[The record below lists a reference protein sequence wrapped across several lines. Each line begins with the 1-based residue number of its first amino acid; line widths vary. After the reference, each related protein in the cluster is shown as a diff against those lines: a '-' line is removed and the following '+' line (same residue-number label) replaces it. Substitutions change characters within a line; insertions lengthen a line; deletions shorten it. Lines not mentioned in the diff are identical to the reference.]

1 MERER
6 RFEELIE
13 PTLNAMGYELV
24 RVVVSGRHR
33 PQLQVMAERR
43 DGRPMTVE
51 DCAEISRALSAKLD
65 VEDPIAGPYTLE
77 VSSPGID
84 RPLVRPADFAR
95 FAGHVARVEMKA
107 PFGGRRRFTGSIVA
121 ASEASV
127 TMTIDEGEVELP
139 LSGVARAKLVLTDE
153 LIAAAKGALTRH

>member
-1 MERER
+1 MDRER
-6 RFEELIE
+6 HLEALIR

-33 PQLQVMAERR
+33 PLLQVMAERG
-43 DGRPMTVE
+43 DGRSMTLE
-51 DCAEISRALSAKLD
+51 NCAEISRALSAKLD

-84 RPLVRPADFAR
+84 RPLVKPADFAR

-107 PFGGRRRFTGSIVA
+107 PLAGRRRFTGPIVS
-121 ASEASV
+121 ASESSV
-127 TMTIDEGEVELP
+127 RMAVDEGEVELP
-139 LSGVARAKLVLTDE
+139 LSGVARAKLVLTIE
-153 LIAAAKGALTRH
+153 LIAAAKGAPTRH

>member
-107 PFGGRRRFTGSIVA
+107 PLGGRRRFTGSIVA